1 MISHEEALIYT
12 MVLVSAA
19 DSEMSDAELRTIG
32 ELVNSMPVF
41 KGFDAERVIA
51 PSHTVRHGSPPG
63 HRGAGLLR
71 ALVVVWV
78 IIIAQWV
85 LLWPATP

>member
-1 MISHEEALIYT
+1 

-41 KGFDAERVIA
+41 
-51 PSHTVRHGSPPG
+51 
-63 HRGAGLLR
+63 
-71 ALVVVWV
+71 
-78 IIIAQWV
+78 
-85 LLWPATP
+85 